1 MGIYD
6 LIAKVSLIGIRK
18 NPQYQKLQKD
28 YDDLIERSKALKE
41 IDPDY
46 TNETFEQYQNY
57 KTYLKYEKFF
67 NTLFDIT
74 SIIFN
79 TLFLGSFFYLF
90 IDFSGALRIMF
101 GSFLGSIG
109 WLISPLGA
117 KFDLL
122 DSFSVVRLVLCMP
135 ILCFNLLVFSGSWLI
150 LVPLISLLSLIVAFI
165 LNKVYI

>member
-1 MGIYD
+1 MGFYD
-6 LIAKVSLIGIRK
+6 LIAKISLINIRNK
-18 NPQYQKLQKD
+18 PEYQKLQKN
-28 YDDLIERSKALKE
+28 YNDLIERSKALKE
-41 IDPDY
+41 IDPNY
-46 TNETFEQYQNY
+46 TNETFQQHQNYQNY
-57 KTYLKYEKFF
+57 LKYVKFF

-90 IDFSGALRIMF
+90 WDFSDAIRIMF

-150 LVPLISLLSLIVAFI
+150 LVPLISLLSLMVAFI